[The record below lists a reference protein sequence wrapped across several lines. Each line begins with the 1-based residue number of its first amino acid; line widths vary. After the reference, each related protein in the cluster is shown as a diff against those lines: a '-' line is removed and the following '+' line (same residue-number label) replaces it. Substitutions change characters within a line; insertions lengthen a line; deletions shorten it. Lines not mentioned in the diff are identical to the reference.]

1 MAEELELEPV
11 GKKSGGKKKLIIIIV
26 AVLVLLIG
34 AGVAWFLLAGSSGE
48 PAKADSTEQTQD
60 KEGKAEPN
68 EPNEPN
74 EAGEALYVA
83 LPQPFVFNVPG
94 NQRSR
99 LVQISVQVMVR
110 GADNE
115 ALAKQHLPLI
125 ESVLLS
131 TFSQFTEEQ
140 LSTSQGRENLR
151 TAAQQAVR
159 DALTPVAGKPVV
171 ERVLFT
177 GFVMQ

>member
-11 GKKSGGKKKLIIIIV
+11 GKKGGGKKKLIIIIV

-48 PAKADSTEQTQD
+48 PVKADGTEQTQD
-60 KEGKAEPN
+60 KDGKAEPK
-68 EPNEPN
+68 EV
-74 EAGEALYVA
+74 GEALYVA

>member
-11 GKKSGGKKKLIIIIV
+11 GKKGGGKKKLIIIIV

-34 AGVAWFLLAGSSGE
+34 AGVAWFLLAGSSEE
-48 PAKADSTEQTQD
+48 PAKTDGTEQTQD
-60 KEGKAEPN
+60 KEGKA

>member
-11 GKKSGGKKKLIIIIV
+11 GKKGGGKKKLIIIIV

-60 KEGKAEPN
+60 KEGKAEPK
-68 EPNEPN
+68 EV
-74 EAGEALYVA
+74 GEALYVA

>member
-11 GKKSGGKKKLIIIIV
+11 GKKGGGKKKLIIIIV

-48 PAKADSTEQTQD
+48 PAKADGTEQTQD
-60 KEGKAEPN
+60 KEGKA
-68 EPNEPN
+68 EPN